1 MFNGKKNELVTTE
14 AGKGKMLTM
23 PFFFFFPAHSLEN
36 IPSAKSLHEYARGDT
51 AVT

>member
-23 PFFFFFPAHSLEN
+23 PFFFFSQHIHWKTFHLQNPYMN
-36 IPSAKSLHEYARGDT
+36 MPG
-51 AVT
+51 VTRQ